1 MIERQRGALSLLWC
15 AVAMAVLSLAAMTA
29 LMSMRYEKNYF
40 ALAWSKVQRAVG
52 AAPALASMP
61 KLPTAAGAAQADSGI
76 RKCTIDGKVV
86 YSNVECAA
94 AGTNS
99 QVVTIHDTRGFE
111 APKVPVVA
119 EPEQTQQDKM
129 RQKLIDKATGVQ

>member
-1 MIERQRGALSLLWC
+1 MIKRQRGALSLLWC

-40 ALAWSKVQRAVG
+40 AQAWTKVKGAVG
-52 AAPALASMP
+52 AAPALASVP
-61 KLPTAAGAAQADSGI
+61 KLPAGVSAQADAAI

-94 AGTNS
+94 VGTDS
-99 QVVTIHDTRGFE
+99 QVVKIHDTRGFE
-111 APKVPVVA
+111 APKVPVAA
-119 EPEQTQQDKM
+119 EPEQTQEDKM